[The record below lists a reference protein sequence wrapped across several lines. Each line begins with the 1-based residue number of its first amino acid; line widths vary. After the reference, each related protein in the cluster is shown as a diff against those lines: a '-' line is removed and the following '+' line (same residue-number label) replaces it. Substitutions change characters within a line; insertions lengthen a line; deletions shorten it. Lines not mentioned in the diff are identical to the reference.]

1 MATATLNIQLND
13 NSEYLSVLG
22 KVEEYKDSVTNI
34 EKVKKGIMIKIIAK
48 DSKTLLSSIGST
60 IRKLKIINTV
70 SEVIP
75 DVDKKQL

>member
-13 NSEYLSVLG
+13 NSQYLSVLG
-22 KVEEYKDSVTNI
+22 SVEEYKDSVTNI
-34 EKVKKGIMIKIIAK
+34 EKVKKGIMIKITAK

-70 SEVIP
+70 SEAIP
-75 DVDKKQL
+75 DVVKKQL

>member
-13 NSEYLSVLG
+13 NSQYLSVLG
-22 KVEEYKDSVTNI
+22 SVEEYKDSITNI
-34 EKVKKGIMIKIIAK
+34 EKVKKGIMIKITAK

-70 SEVIP
+70 SEAIP
-75 DVDKKQL
+75 DVVKKQL

>member
-13 NSEYLSVLG
+13 NLQYLSVLG
-22 KVEEYKDSVTNI
+22 SVEEYKDSVTNI
-34 EKVKKGIMIKIIAK
+34 EKVKKGIMIKITAK

-70 SEVIP
+70 SEAIP
-75 DVDKKQL
+75 DVVKKQL